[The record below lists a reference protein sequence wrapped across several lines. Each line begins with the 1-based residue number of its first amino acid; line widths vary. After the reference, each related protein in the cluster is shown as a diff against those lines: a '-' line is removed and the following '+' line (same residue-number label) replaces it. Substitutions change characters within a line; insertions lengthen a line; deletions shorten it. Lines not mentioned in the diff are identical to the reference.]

1 MDKWATKSWPLI
13 HLDATATLG
22 RCARS
27 NPSFHSELETESSCC
42 GLYEVHNSLR
52 WQARC
57 VFRLHPR
64 FVLPYFD
71 FKLEN
76 TLFCILLLL
85 VSSFTRL
92 LDSRHCLSGAL
103 GSGGVTALC
112 PLAGETAFHSLTH
125 SLSLT
130 LPCHRRDSLSFAVHH
145 YARILSRDTSI
156 PTSSFGPSYSPPG
169 TTQEKLSTRER
180 CMYHV
185 GRLALNL

>member
-1 MDKWATKSWPLI
+1 MVLNERKWTNGTSKSWPLI
-13 HLDATATLG
+13 DLDATATLG

-42 GLYEVHNSLR
+42 RLYEVHNSLR

-103 GSGGVTALC
+103 GSGVSRHFARWQERPPFTQ
-112 PLAGETAFHSLTH
+112 SLTH
-125 SLSLT
+125 L
-130 LPCHRRDSLSFAVHH
+130 V
-145 YARILSRDTSI
+145 
-156 PTSSFGPSYSPPG
+156 
-169 TTQEKLSTRER
+169 
-180 CMYHV
+180 
-185 GRLALNL
+185 